1 MKNIILIAKREFLT
15 QVKKKSF
22 IILTLLAPLLIVGFG
37 ALIAL
42 MFKANETT
50 HSFNVI
56 DKSGLFQ
63 NKLKSDKNLTYV
75 YVPEMNEASL
85 KATLKDMQGI
95 DGLLII
101 PKLENND
108 FKKLE
113 DNTKLLVNKKIG
125 FETKNNIS
133 IDLEKVIRSEKIKA
147 LGLNET
153 QIKDID
159 KGFSL
164 KAENVVDQKADDND
178 MVFGVKYGLSMVLM
192 YVVFMFIIIYG
203 VRVMRSVLEEKNNR
217 VVEIIISSVKP
228 VQQKQY

>member
-15 QVKKKSF
+15 QVRKKSF

-42 MFKANETT
+42 MFKANEST

-63 NKLKSDKNLTYV
+63 NKLKSDENLKYI
-75 YVPEMNEASL
+75 YLPEANEASL
-85 KATLKDMQGI
+85 KASLRDMQGI

-108 FKKLE
+108 FRKLE
-113 DNTKLLVNKKIG
+113 EETKLLVNKKIG
-125 FETKNNIS
+125 FGTKNNIS

-159 KGFSL
+159 KGLSL
-164 KAENVVDQKADDND
+164 
-178 MVFGVKYGLSMVLM
+178 
-192 YVVFMFIIIYG
+192 IHI
-203 VRVMRSVLEEKNNR
+203 
-217 VVEIIISSVKP
+217 
-228 VQQKQY
+228 